1 MTQSKG
7 MQTCKEL
14 NAGLPIPKNE
24 AENAFFTLLS
34 KQAYNTEATKW
45 KNLFLGLHDPTKSGI
60 RENWID
66 VDGNKIGDGYV
77 NERVNYQILFSFL
90 SHSLENA
97 SEFNILLNCEP
108 HRSGPPV
115 TQCAHPA

>member
-34 KQAYNTEATKW
+34 KQAYNNEATKY
-45 KNLFLGLHDPTKSGI
+45 KNLFLGLHDPTKSGV
-60 RENWID
+60 RENWMD

-77 NERVNYQILFSFL
+77 NERVKFDLAFFKPLTSK
-90 SHSLENA
+90 
-97 SEFNILLNCEP
+97 
-108 HRSGPPV
+108 RK
-115 TQCAHPA
+115 